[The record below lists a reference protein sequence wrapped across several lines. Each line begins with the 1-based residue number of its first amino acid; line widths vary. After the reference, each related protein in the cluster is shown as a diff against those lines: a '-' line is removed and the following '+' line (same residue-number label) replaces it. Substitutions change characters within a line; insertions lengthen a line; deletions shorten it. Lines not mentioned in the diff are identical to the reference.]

1 MTQSDFTIR
10 TATYK
15 DHKELANLIH
25 FEVYV
30 HRHLDWRPPLDWVG
44 CHPFLI
50 AERDGEIVASLA
62 CPPDLPSI
70 AWIRM
75 FAVSSE
81 MQIENTW
88 EALWNKALS
97 LLKKEK
103 DIKWVAAIPIHAW
116 FQTLLRESSFRL
128 AQHVVMLSW
137 ERQNIPTEK
146 NKIPAHIRPMTQY
159 DLSNIQDIDTEAFVP
174 LWQNSPEALKLAF
187 KQSALATVVEDK
199 GIIVGYQIS
208 TSTPIGGHIA
218 RLAVHPQVQ
227 RKGVGYALLH
237 DLLTVFTRRGA
248 RKITVNTQKDNLIS
262 LSLYKKAGF
271 QLTGEEYPIFQLAI
285 S

>member
-10 TATYK
+10 TATNK

-30 HRHLDWRPPLDWVG
+30 HRHLDWKPPLDWVG

-50 AERDGEIVASLA
+50 AEKDDEIVASLA

-81 MQIENTW
+81 MKVENTW
-88 EALWNKALS
+88 NALWNEALS
-97 LLKKEK
+97 LLKKEN

-128 AQHVVMLSW
+128 AQRVVMLSW
-137 ERQNIPTEK
+137 ERQKIPTG
-146 NKIPAHIRPMTQY
+146 NIRIPAQIRPMTQD
-159 DLSNIQDIDTEAFVP
+159 DLSFIHVIDAESFVP
-174 LWQNSPEALKLAF
+174 LWQYSPEALELAF
-187 KQSALATVVEDK
+187 RQSVVATVVEEE

-218 RLAVHPQVQ
+218 RLAVHPQAQ
-227 RKGVGYALLH
+227 GQGVGYALLH
-237 DLLTVFTRRGA
+237 DVLSVFTRRGT
-248 RKITVNTQKDNLIS
+248 RTITVNTQKDNLIS
-262 LSLYKKAGF
+262 LSLYQNAGF

>member
-1 MTQSDFTIR
+1 MISAIFKI
-10 TATYK
+10 
-15 DHKELANLIH
+15 LI
-25 FEVYV
+25 
-30 HRHLDWRPPLDWVG
+30 
-44 CHPFLI
+44 
-50 AERDGEIVASLA
+50 
-62 CPPDLPSI
+62 
-70 AWIRM
+70 
-75 FAVSSE
+75 
-81 MQIENTW
+81 
-88 EALWNKALS
+88 
-97 LLKKEK
+97 
-103 DIKWVAAIPIHAW
+103 
-116 FQTLLRESSFRL
+116 LRS
-128 AQHVVMLSW
+128 
-137 ERQNIPTEK
+137 
-146 NKIPAHIRPMTQY
+146 
-159 DLSNIQDIDTEAFVP
+159 FVP

-187 KQSALATVVEDK
+187 RQSALATVVEDK

>member
-30 HRHLDWRPPLDWVG
+30 HRHLDWRPPVG
-44 CHPFLI
+44 LGWLSSFFNCRKRW
-50 AERDGEIVASLA
+50 RDCRLA
-62 CPPDLPSI
+62 CMSTGFPSI

-75 FAVSSE
+75 FAVSSD

-88 EALWNKALS
+88 NALWNKALS

-128 AQHVVMLSW
+128 AQRVVMLSW
-137 ERQNIPTEK
+137 ERQNIPTG
-146 NKIPAHIRPMTQY
+146 NIR
-159 DLSNIQDIDTEAFVP
+159 
-174 LWQNSPEALKLAF
+174 
-187 KQSALATVVEDK
+187 
-199 GIIVGYQIS
+199 
-208 TSTPIGGHIA
+208 
-218 RLAVHPQVQ
+218 
-227 RKGVGYALLH
+227 
-237 DLLTVFTRRGA
+237 
-248 RKITVNTQKDNLIS
+248 
-262 LSLYKKAGF
+262 F
-271 QLTGEEYPIFQLAI
+271 QHKFAQ
-285 S
+285 

>member
-30 HRHLDWRPPLDWVG
+30 HRHLDWKPPLDWVG
-44 CHPFLI
+44 CHPFLV
-50 AERDGEIVASLA
+50 AEKDDEIVASLA

-81 MQIENTW
+81 MKLENTW
-88 EALWNKALS
+88 NALWNETLS
-97 LLKKEK
+97 LLKKEN

-128 AQHVVMLSW
+128 AQRVVMLSW
-137 ERQNIPTEK
+137 ERKNIPTG
-146 NKIPAHIRPMTQY
+146 NIRIPAQIRPMTQD
-159 DLSNIQDIDTEAFVP
+159 DLSNIQVIDAESFVP
-174 LWQNSPEALKLAF
+174 LWQYSTEALDLAF
-187 KQSALATVVEDK
+187 RQSVVATVVEEK
-199 GIIVGYQIS
+199 GVIVGYQIS

-227 RKGVGYALLH
+227 GQGVGYALLH
-237 DLLTVFTRRGA
+237 DVLSDFTRRGT
-248 RKITVNTQKDNLIS
+248 RTITVNTQKDNLIS
-262 LSLYKKAGF
+262 LSLYQNAGF

>member
-1 MTQSDFTIR
+1 MTQADFTIR
-10 TATYK
+10 SATDK

-25 FEVYV
+25 FEVHV
-30 HRHLDWRPPLDWVG
+30 HRHLDWKPPLDWVG

-50 AERDGEIVASLA
+50 AEKDGKIIASLA

-70 AWIRM
+70 SWIRM
-75 FAVSSE
+75 FAVSSDLKVE
-81 MQIENTW
+81 HTW
-88 EALWNKALS
+88 NALWNEALPF
-97 LLKKEK
+97 LKKK

-128 AQHVVMLSW
+128 AQRVAMLSW
-137 ERQNIPTEK
+137 ERHNIPTG
-146 NKIPAHIRPMTQY
+146 NFRIPAQIRPMTQ
-159 DLSNIQDIDTEAFVP
+159 DDIKNIHVIDAESFVP
-174 LWQNSPEALKLAF
+174 LWQNSPEALELAF
-187 KQSALATVVEDK
+187 RQSAVATVMEDK
-199 GIIVGYQIS
+199 GRIVGYQIS

-227 RKGVGYALLH
+227 RKGVGYALLY
-237 DLLTVFTRRGA
+237 DVLSVFTRRGA
-248 RKITVNTQKDNLIS
+248 RTVTVNTQKDNLIS

>member
-30 HRHLDWRPPLDWVG
+30 HRHLDWKPPLDWVG

-50 AERDGEIVASLA
+50 AEKDDEIIASLA

-75 FAVSSE
+75 FAVTSDLKV
-81 MQIENTW
+81 ENTW
-88 EALWNKALS
+88 NALWNEALS

-128 AQHVVMLSW
+128 AQRVVMLSW
-137 ERQNIPTEK
+137 ERQNIPTG
-146 NKIPAHIRPMTQY
+146 NIKIPAQIRPMTQD
-159 DLSNIQDIDTEAFVP
+159 DLSNIQVIDAESFVP
-174 LWQNSPEALKLAF
+174 IWQNSPEALELAF
-187 KQSALATVVEDK
+187 RQSVVATVVEVK

-227 RKGVGYALLH
+227 SQGVGYALLH
-237 DLLTVFTRRGA
+237 DVLSVFTRRGT
-248 RKITVNTQKDNLIS
+248 RTITVNTQKDNLIS
-262 LSLYKKAGF
+262 LSLYQNAGF

>member
-1 MTQSDFTIR
+1 MTRSDFTIR

-15 DHKELANLIH
+15 DQKELAYLIH

-30 HRHLDWRPPLDWVG
+30 HRHLDWKPPLDWVG
-44 CHPFLI
+44 CHPFII
-50 AERDGEIVASLA
+50 AEKDGEIVASLA

-75 FAVSSE
+75 FAVSSDLKV
-81 MQIENTW
+81 ENTW
-88 EALWNKALS
+88 NALWNVALS

-116 FQTLLRESSFRL
+116 FQTLLRESNFLL

-137 ERQNIPTEK
+137 ERQNIPIE
-146 NKIPAHIRPMTQY
+146 NIRIPAQIRPMTQD
-159 DLSNIQDIDTEAFVP
+159 DLSKIQVLDAESFAP
-174 LWQNSPEALKLAF
+174 LWHNSHEALELAF
-187 KQSALATVVEDK
+187 RQSAVATVVEDK
-199 GIIVGYQIS
+199 EIIFGYQIS
-208 TSTPIGGHIA
+208 TSTPIGGHIS

-237 DLLTVFTRRGA
+237 DILSFFTRRGA
-248 RKITVNTQKDNLIS
+248 RTITVNTQKDNLIS